1 MCKIDLNLANKCK
14 TKKLRTK
21 KNMNLDNTELYNLV
35 LKLTERVNRLEK
47 MISFNPIIDIPS
59 INLSDWVLNC
69 MVTIEDVEMVY
80 ENNGFMSA
88 IKNCIKRNH
97 TISRFPITIFKNV
110 MYVFDSNNWEKWDA
124 TTHLYA
130 VVRDIW
136 RKFIKLH
143 METTIL
149 DDEMHDIHRKLII
162 EMRHKLYDIKKN
174 RMELCKW
181 LMKIDS

>member
-1 MCKIDLNLANKCK
+1 
-14 TKKLRTK
+14 
-21 KNMNLDNTELYNLV
+21 
-35 LKLTERVNRLEK
+35 
-47 MISFNPIIDIPS
+47 
-59 INLSDWVLNC
+59 
-69 MVTIEDVEMVY
+69 
-80 ENNGFMSA
+80 
-88 IKNCIKRNH
+88 
-97 TISRFPITIFKNV
+97 

-143 METTIL
+143 MDTTIL